1 MEAPRRKLFCV
12 FSALAFAVAAPAQGT
27 LDVSPDSLE
36 AEGQAEIGYS
46 NPKRAGE
53 TIIVEIDD
61 GGSPRTQTD
70 SLEIELDASGEGST
84 TWKVPDWDGANFN
97 APDATEVTRWIL
109 RPIWDR
115 ARASQRL
122 R

>member
-1 MEAPRRKLFCV
+1 MEALRRKLFCV
-12 FSALAFAVAAPAQGT
+12 LAFAAAAPAQGA

-46 NPKRAGE
+46 NPSRAGE

-61 GGSPRTQTD
+61 GGTQTD
-70 SLEIELDASGEGST
+70 SLEIELDANGEGST

-109 RPIWDR
+109 RPTWDR
-115 ARASQRL
+115 ARANRRL